1 MKREKK
7 KNHRNKSDKK
17 SSGRR
22 EKKGKK
28 KKDRWELLYESIV
41 QLREESRERGKKVDE
56 RIDRLAERVDKLSK
70 QVDRI
75 SKDVDRVSKEVERVS
90 KEVERVSKDVDKVSE
105 EVDRM
110 SKEMDKI
117 RKDSAREAREFRRQ
131 VANLM
136 RSLGFFVEG
145 AVEPSVMRYMREKGY
160 KDLGAYPNLS
170 FSKNGKNV
178 EYDLIVVSPSRK
190 TVLLVSAKSRVCV
203 QDVKELEK
211 QIASLPFFVDWLKG
225 YNAMGA
231 VAGMSFAR
239 GAKEYAKSRGFIIF
253 KVGEEFLD
261 AEEPEKI
268 KIFKI

>member
-1 MKREKK
+1 MRNRKK

-17 SSGRR
+17 SLGRK
-22 EKKGKK
+22 KKGRK

-70 QVDRI
+70 EVDKL
-75 SKDVDRVSKEVERVS
+75 SKDVDK
-90 KEVERVSKDVDKVSE
+90 VSKDVDKVSK
-105 EVDRM
+105 EVDRL
-110 SKEMDKI
+110 SKEAEKN
-117 RKDSAREAREFRRQ
+117 RRESAWEAREFRRQ

-145 AVEPSVMRYMREKGY
+145 SVEPSVIRYMREKGY
-160 KDLGAYPNLS
+160 RDLGAYPNLS
-170 FSKNGKNV
+170 FSKNGRNV

-190 TVLLVSAKSRVCV
+190 TVLLVSAKSRVRV

-211 QIASLPFFVDWLKG
+211 QIESLSFFVDWLKG

-239 GAKEYAKSRGFIIF
+239 GVKEYAKSKGFIIF
-253 KVGEEFLD
+253 KVGEEFMD

>member
-1 MKREKK
+1 MRNRKK

-17 SSGRR
+17 SLGRR
-22 EKKGKK
+22 KKKVRK

-70 QVDRI
+70 EVDKL
-75 SKDVDRVSKEVERVS
+75 SKDVDK
-90 KEVERVSKDVDKVSE
+90 VSKDVDKVSK
-105 EVDRM
+105 EVDRL
-110 SKEMDKI
+110 SKEAEKN
-117 RKDSAREAREFRRQ
+117 RRESAWEAREFRRQ

-145 AVEPSVMRYMREKGY
+145 SVEPSVIRYMREKGY
-160 KDLGAYPNLS
+160 RDLGAYPNLS
-170 FSKNGKNV
+170 FSKNGRNV

-190 TVLLVSAKSRVCV
+190 TVLLVSAKSRVRV

-211 QIASLPFFVDWLKG
+211 QIESLSFFVDWLKG

-239 GAKEYAKSRGFIIF
+239 GVKEYAKSKGFIIF
-253 KVGEEFLD
+253 KVGEEFMD